1 MQLVTASGADVWRL
15 LPGAM
20 AGRFVL
26 APLPDDPEAAARTL
40 AMLRL
45 DEPVLEPDAA
55 VIVAS
60 SGSTGAPKGAVLTAA
75 ALRASAVATHERLGG
90 PGNWT
95 CALPVHHVA
104 GLMTLV
110 RSLVAGREPRFCAP
124 DLADLAPLPPLPHPP
139 NRPRPGAG
147 KDGRSYISLVGTQLV
162 RALENPETAAKLAGF
177 DAVLLGGGP
186 VPAGLLGR
194 AQAAGVRVLT
204 TYGMS
209 ETCGGCV
216 YDGSALAGVGV
227 RIDAGRVV
235 LSGPVLFAGYRLRPD
250 LTAQALR
257 DGELFTADRGELVAG
272 RLRVLGRLDDVVI
285 SGGVNVDLA
294 AVQHHLDALGGGA
307 LAVFGVPDAEW
318 GTRVVALTEG
328 DWDANALRAALAG
341 QVDPSALPKEV
352 RRVRVLPRTS
362 TGKIDR
368 RALAASWQEV
378 DRWRE

>member
-26 APLPDDPEAAARTL
+26 APLPDDPEAAARTV

-45 DEPVLEPDAA
+45 DEPVLEPGAA

-60 SGSTGAPKGAVLTAA
+60 SGSTGEPKGVVLAAA

-110 RSLVAGREPRFCAP
+110 RSLIADQQPRFCAP
-124 DLADLAPLPPLPHPP
+124 DLADLAPVPGVASPLS
-139 NRPRPGAG
+139 RSGPGA
-147 KDGRSYISLVGTQLV
+147 DRDYISLVGTQLA
-162 RALENPETAAKLAGF
+162 RALGNPEATAKLAGF
-177 DAVLLGGGP
+177 DAVLVGGGP
-186 VPAGLLGR
+186 VPSELLGR
-194 AQAAGVRVLT
+194 AQEAGIRVVT
-204 TYGMS
+204 SYGMS

-216 YDGSALAGVGV
+216 YDGTALRGV
-227 RIDAGRVV
+227 RVRIEAGLVV
-235 LSGPVLFAGYRLRPD
+235 LSGPMLFAGYRLRPD
-250 LTAQALR
+250 LTAQALL

-294 AVQHHLDALGGGA
+294 AVQRRLDALSGGA
-307 LAVFGVPDAEW
+307 VAVFGVPDAEW

-328 DWDANALRAALAG
+328 DWDASALRAALVGHFEPA
-341 QVDPSALPKEV
+341 ALPKEV
-352 RRVRVLPRTS
+352 RRVRVLPRTA

-368 RALAASWQEV
+368 RALAASWREV
-378 DRWRE
+378 DRWRA